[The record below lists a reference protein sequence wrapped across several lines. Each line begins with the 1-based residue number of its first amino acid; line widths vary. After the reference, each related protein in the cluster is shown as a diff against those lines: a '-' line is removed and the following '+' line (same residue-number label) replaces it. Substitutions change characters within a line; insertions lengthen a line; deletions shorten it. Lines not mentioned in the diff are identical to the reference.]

1 MRFLKEHSYDV
12 VRLYINQIGIT
23 IFSLLLY
30 FSSSSLDGSIALKL
44 KVGISVFATLFYF
57 VLLYTAAWDWGANDI
72 IRIEGGRQ
80 KKNIFKGALLS
91 VLSQVINFIL
101 AGVCILTISLVMNGS
116 EGANSVFFVFNL
128 ILRFTNAMYLGMLQ
142 GIFASFEADANL
154 YYLLHSIGYMVL
166 PLLAILATHIGYVFG
181 LKNIKI
187 FSSGKKKNNK

>member
-12 VRLYINQIGIT
+12 IRLYINQIGIT

-30 FSSSSLDGSIALKL
+30 FSSSSLDGGIALKL

-72 IRIEGGRQ
+72 IRIDAGRQ
-80 KKNIFKGALLS
+80 KKSIFKGAILS
-91 VLSQVINFIL
+91 LVSQGINFIL
-101 AGVCILTISLVMNGS
+101 AGVCILTMALCMNGA
-116 EGANSVFFVFNL
+116 EGAQSVFFVFNL

-142 GIFASFEADANL
+142 GIFSAFASNENL
-154 YYLLHSIGYMVL
+154 YYLLHSIGYMIA
-166 PLLAILATHIGYVFG
+166 PLFAILATHIGYVFG

-187 FSSGKKKNNK
+187 FSSNKKKSQK